1 MLINEIIPAVIVC
14 FIAYIALYGIAILI
28 KDNNKYLGKLN
39 PERFLPL
46 DERYYLD
53 QIFLI
58 FCAIFCIIGGILS
71 FYLVGSTNFIE
82 ICFFNIVTVTIFIL
96 YLAEKS
102 VLKFILCLLLVPAA
116 SLIYVI
122 YSKDISMLLIPNY
135 IGIFVAG
142 CYFIYKFIKFTR
154 MNNLELTVLIFA
166 FIITISMIVTT
177 LGEQASL
184 VDALVMV
191 SNAFTSNGYAVL
203 GDTYWGKIDSIILV
217 WGGYLLSGVGTATLA
232 AGLISRHF
240 KKKFESRENELSEL
254 KTEVSNLTDEIKELK
269 TIIQEK

>member
-1 MLINEIIPAVIVC
+1 MLINEVGPAIIVC

-28 KDNNKYLGKLN
+28 KSNHKYLGKLN

-82 ICFFNIVTVTIFIL
+82 VCFFNIVTVTIFIL

-102 VLKFILCLLLVPAA
+102 ILKFILCLLLVPAA

-122 YSKDISMLLIPNY
+122 YSKDVSLLLIPNY
-135 IGIFVAG
+135 IGILIAG
-142 CYFIYKFIKFTR
+142 CYFVYKFIKFTR

-177 LGEQASL
+177 LGEKASL
-184 VDALVMV
+184 VDSMVMV
-191 SNAFTSNGYAVL
+191 SNAFTSNGYTVL
-203 GDTYWGKIDSIILV
+203 GDTYWGKIDSILLV

-232 AGLISRHF
+232 AGIISHRF
-240 KKKFESRENELSEL
+240 NKQINSKENELSEL
-254 KTEVSNLTDEIKELK
+254 KEEVNGLTNEIKELK